1 MFDLDL
7 AIRSVPYV
15 LRGLGYTM
23 LIAFVS
29 MGIGLV
35 LGLFIGL
42 ARNSTFIFLRY
53 PARLYISF
61 IRGVPI
67 LVMLFL
73 LYQGLPTIGIQLS
86 AVSAALI
93 AFTLNVAGYT
103 AEINRAAIASIDRG
117 QWEASRTL
125 GFTYW
130 HTLKRIIIP
139 QATLVATPPLFNVF
153 LDLIKATS
161 LAAMITVP
169 ELMQMAKI
177 VGGREFDYFTMYVLL
192 AFIYWGLCTIVAIP
206 QSYMEKR
213 FSRYKLNG

>member
-7 AIRSVPYV
+7 AIRSIPYV

-42 ARNSTFIFLRY
+42 ARNASSIFLSW

-73 LYQGLPTIGIQLS
+73 LYQGLPAIGIQFS
-86 AVSAALI
+86 AVTAALI
-93 AFTLNVAGYT
+93 GFTMNVAGYT
-103 AEINRAAIASIDRG
+103 AEINRSAIASIDRG

-130 HTLKRIIIP
+130 QTLRRIIIP
-139 QATLVATPPLFNVF
+139 QGALVATPPLFNVF
-153 LDLIKATS
+153 LDLVKATS

-177 VGGREFDYFTMYVLL
+177 VGGREYDYFTMYVLL
-192 AFIYWGLCTIVAIP
+192 AFIYWGLCTILTIP
-206 QSYMEKR
+206 QNYFEKR
-213 FSRYKLNG
+213 FSKYKQI